1 MPKFIL
7 ISDGRRVPYCSLPH
21 EVDNLTGLDEV
32 KLILKYAFDNGG
44 GGDSFI
50 LRMGLFK
57 RPSLLASRIIHA
69 YFAINLEEPEPD
81 QRADIR
87 VFLDWMNEKFMPFL
101 ALVREVIP
109 EIEGEVNQFL
119 NEQRQGLTLAKI
131 MSRLNEHVKGSR
143 ANCMFRA
150 IALRMTLH
158 NTANRHHYF
167 SKQLTPILGF
177 AMAKMQESSMIYL
190 NPFIVKYLDLSSIEN
205 EDLQICFSNLGK
217 MTSLHGPRFYGK
229 LLVMTYCHFVFHRL
243 LNHEGFI
250 VLCLRRVCSGTSS
263 N

>member
-1 MPKFIL
+1 
-7 ISDGRRVPYCSLPH
+7 
-21 EVDNLTGLDEV
+21 
-32 KLILKYAFDNGG
+32 
-44 GGDSFI
+44 
-50 LRMGLFK
+50 MGLFK
-57 RPSLLASRIIHA
+57 SPSLLVSRIINA
-69 YFAINLEEPEPD
+69 YSAINLEEPD
-81 QRADIR
+81 QLADVR

-158 NTANRHHYF
+158 NAANRHHYF

-177 AMAKMQESSMIYL
+177 AIAKMQASSLIYL
-190 NPFIVKYLDLSSIEN
+190 NPFIVEYLGLSSLSIEN

-217 MTSLHGPRFYGK
+217 MTSLHGPTFYGK

-250 VLCLRRVCSGTSS
+250 VLCLRRVCSGSFS

>member
-1 MPKFIL
+1 MSKFIL
-7 ISDGRRVPYCSLPH
+7 ISNGRIVRYDGLPH
-21 EVDNLTGLDEV
+21 QVDNLNELEDVHLFIRYVCE
-32 KLILKYAFDNGG
+32 DGG
-44 GGDSFI
+44 RDPDI

-57 RPSLLASRIIHA
+57 PPSLLVSRIIRA
-69 YFAINLEEPEPD
+69 YFAINLEEPD

-109 EIEGEVNQFL
+109 EVNAEVDKFL
-119 NEQRQGLTLAKI
+119 NERRDGLTLAKI
-131 MSRLNEHVKGSR
+131 MSRLDEHVKGSR
-143 ANCMFRA
+143 ATCMFRA

-158 NTANRHHYF
+158 KADIRHHYF

-177 AMAKMQESSMIYL
+177 AMAKMQASSLIYL

-250 VLCLRRVCSGTSS
+250 VLCLRRVCSGSFS